1 MKLRYSAFD
10 RGGKPVSAVIDAP
23 DVSEG
28 MESLRRD
35 GLYVVEI
42 AEVGEHSESGGGGK
56 HRRIGMGGRLKFLA
70 TFSRQLCVLVSSGT
84 PLVQSLNAVERQASN
99 PTWRGVMSS
108 IRERVEEGMPL
119 SEAMKDWPEYFDP
132 ISRSLVAAGE
142 SSGNMSDLLQRLSV
156 LVRKQLHLRNSII
169 SAMIYPSV
177 LVTAGFGVLMTMMFF
192 VLPRFVAL
200 FDSLGVP
207 LPPTTRFLIGFS
219 GLLRAYWWIALPVLI
234 ALPIGI
240 RSYFRTEGGRQ
251 FAHRASLRL
260 PKVGNVLKSLI
271 LARVTRLLGVLL
283 DGHVSLLE
291 ALSLTKQAAGNVCY
305 AELITRAEDAV
316 SHGDAIS
323 SAFADTDLVSPSVHE
338 AIRSGEHSGNIGG
351 LLLQIADTLDEDN
364 EIIVR
369 TLTSVLEPL
378 ILIGLGILVAFIAI
392 SMFLPLFDLAAMSQG
407 GSG

>member
-1 MKLRYSAFD
+1 MKYRYSAFD
-10 RGGKPVSAVIDAP
+10 RSGKAAASVIEASDSGEAV
-23 DVSEG
+23 E
-28 MESLRRD
+28 MLRRD

-42 AEVGEHSESGGGGK
+42 SEVGDRSEGGSGGR
-56 HRRIGMGGRLKFLA
+56 HRRVGSGGRLKFLA
-70 TFSRQLCVLVSSGT
+70 AFSRQLYVLVSSGT
-84 PLVQSLNAVERQASN
+84 PLVQALNAVERQAGS
-99 PTWRGVMSS
+99 PQWRRVLGS
-108 IRERVEEGMPL
+108 IRERVEEGIPL

-142 SSGNMSDLLQRLSV
+142 SSGNMAELLQRLAV
-156 LVRKQLHLRNSII
+156 LVRKQLHLRNSVI

-177 LVTAGFGVLMTMMFF
+177 LVTAGIGVLMTMMFF
-192 VLPRFVAL
+192 VLPRFVVL
-200 FDSLGVP
+200 FESLGVP
-207 LPPTTRFLIGFS
+207 LPPTTRFLIVVS
-219 GLLRAYWWIALPVLI
+219 GLLRGYWWMALPVAI
-234 ALPIGI
+234 ALPIVI
-240 RSYFRTEGGRQ
+240 RSYLRTENGRQ
-251 FAHRASLRL
+251 LAHRACLHL
-260 PKVGNVLKSLI
+260 PKAGNVLKSLI

-338 AIRSGEHSGNIGG
+338 AIRSGEQSGNIGG

-364 EIIVR
+364 EIVVR
-369 TLTSVLEPL
+369 TLTSVLEPI
-378 ILIGLGILVAFIAI
+378 ILIILGILVAFIAI